1 MYIYNVQNL
10 RNNDFINTQVN
21 KMQLTLTISDDLKN
35 DYLEAGKELIFFKEE
50 IKKAKELASKYLN
63 VSNASLNKDT
73 DFELKRLKDREDCLY
88 SQISEQLMRDVV
100 VAMTKDESIDPYALV
115 NKPFVPCDPVEVK
128 AVPKKERAKK
138 VKVEAKPATESTP
151 LEEQVISELPPYLQ
165 PIYKNEATKLQYECI
180 TVLDG
185 GTKDR
190 IASDFYELDTHEF
203 VVSTSDKNDESMAVL
218 RLKDLISF
226 HWDNAP
232 TEQVVDGYI
241 NILKIIFQVS
251 KKLVVQKLASALI
264 RQFML
269 TKAKFCQETNSNLK
283 TAGEAIASFLRAV
296 DEANQRV
303 SIKDNATS
311 DDLLEEL
318 LKKS

>member
-1 MYIYNVQNL
+1 
-10 RNNDFINTQVN
+10 
-21 KMQLTLTISDDLKN
+21 MQLTLTISDDLKN

-115 NKPFVPCDPVEVK
+115 NKPFVSCDPVEAK
-128 AVPKKERAKK
+128 PVPKKEKAKK
-138 VKVEAKPATESTP
+138 VKVEAKPATESNP

-165 PIYKNEATKLQYECI
+165 PIYKKEATKLQYEAI

-185 GTKDR
+185 STKDR
-190 IASDFYELDTHEF
+190 IVLDFYELDTHEF
-203 VVSTSDKNDESMAVL
+203 VVSTLDKKDGIMTVI

-226 HWDNAP
+226 QWDNSP

-241 NILKIIFQVS
+241 NLLKVIFQVS
-251 KKLVVQKLASALI
+251 KKLVVQKLATALI
-264 RQFML
+264 LQFML
-269 TKAKFCQETNSNLK
+269 TKAKFCKETNNNLK

-318 LKKS
+318 LKNVKDTKLPTEAKAS

>member
-1 MYIYNVQNL
+1 
-10 RNNDFINTQVN
+10 
-21 KMQLTLTISDDLKN
+21 MQLTLTISDTLKN
-35 DYLEAGKELIFFKEE
+35 DYLEAGAALVAFNNEVESATK
-50 IKKAKELASKYLN
+50 LASKYLN
-63 VSNASLNKDT
+63 VSSISLNDETKKKKN
-73 DFELKRLKDREDCLY
+73 ELEEREGELY
-88 SQISEQLMRDVV
+88 TQISETLMTSVIEQ
-100 VAMTKDESIDPYALV
+100 MTELK
-115 NKPFVPCDPVEVK
+115 PVEAK
-128 AVPKKERAKK
+128 PVPKKEKAKK
-138 VKVEAKPATESTP
+138 VKIEAEPSKVEAKPATESTP

-185 GTKDR
+185 STKDR
-190 IASDFYELDTHEF
+190 IASNFYELDTHEF

-232 TEQVVDGYI
+232 TEQVVNGYI
-241 NILKIIFQVS
+241 NLLKIIFQVS
-251 KKLVVQKLASALI
+251 KKLVVQKLATALI
-264 RQFML
+264 LQFML
-269 TKAKFCQETNSNLK
+269 TKAKFCEETNNNLK

-318 LKKS
+318 LKNVKDTKLPTEAKAS

>member
-1 MYIYNVQNL
+1 
-10 RNNDFINTQVN
+10 
-21 KMQLTLTISDDLKN
+21 MQLTLTISDDLKN
-35 DYLEAGKELIFFKEE
+35 NYLEAGAALVAFNNEVESATK
-50 IKKAKELASKYLN
+50 LASKYLN
-63 VSNASLNKDT
+63 VSSISLNDETKKKKN
-73 DFELKRLKDREDCLY
+73 ELEEREGDLY
-88 SQISEQLMRDVV
+88 SQISKALMTSAIEQ
-100 VAMTKDESIDPYALV
+100 MTELK
-115 NKPFVPCDPVEVK
+115 PVEAK
-128 AVPKKERAKK
+128 PVPKKEKSKK
-138 VKVEAKPATESTP
+138 VKVEAEPSKVEAETATEVKP
-151 LEEQVISELPPYLQ
+151 LEEQVVSELPPYLQ
-165 PIYKNEATKLQYECI
+165 PIYKKVATKLQYECI

-185 GTKDR
+185 RTKDR
-190 IASDFYELDTHEF
+190 IVSDFYELDTHEF

-232 TEQVVDGYI
+232 TDKVVDGYI
-241 NILKIIFQVS
+241 NLLKVIFQVS

-264 RQFML
+264 GQFMR
-269 TKAKFCQETNSNLK
+269 TKDKFCQETNSNLK

-318 LKKS
+318 LKNVKDTKLPTEVKAS

>member
-1 MYIYNVQNL
+1 
-10 RNNDFINTQVN
+10 
-21 KMQLTLTISDDLKN
+21 MQLTLTISDDLKN
-35 DYLEAGKELIFFKEE
+35 DYLEAGAALVAFNNEVESATK
-50 IKKAKELASKYLN
+50 LASKYLN
-63 VSNASLNKDT
+63 VSSISLNDETKKKKN
-73 DFELKRLKDREDCLY
+73 ELEERECELY
-88 SQISEQLMRDVV
+88 TQISETLMTSVIEQMT
-100 VAMTKDESIDPYALV
+100 VAE
-115 NKPFVPCDPVEVK
+115 PVEAK
-128 AVPKKERAKK
+128 PVPKKEKAKK
-138 VKVEAKPATESTP
+138 VKVEAKPATEVKP
-151 LEEQVISELPPYLQ
+151 LEEQVVSELPPYLQ
-165 PIYKNEATKLQYECI
+165 PIYKKVATKLQYECI

-185 GTKDR
+185 STKDR

-232 TEQVVDGYI
+232 TEQVVNGYI
-241 NILKIIFQVS
+241 NLLKVIFQVS
-251 KKLVVQKLASALI
+251 KKLVVQKLATALI
-264 RQFML
+264 LQFML
-269 TKAKFCQETNSNLK
+269 TKAKFCEETNNNLK

-318 LKKS
+318 LKNVKDTKLPTEAKAS

>member
-1 MYIYNVQNL
+1 
-10 RNNDFINTQVN
+10 
-21 KMQLTLTISDDLKN
+21 MQLTLTISDDLKN

-128 AVPKKERAKK
+128 AVPKKEKAKK

-185 GTKDR
+185 RTKDR
-190 IASDFYELDTHEF
+190 IVSNFYELDTHEF
-203 VVSTSDKNDESMAVL
+203 VVANSDKNDESMAVL

-241 NILKIIFQVS
+241 NLLKVIFQVS
-251 KKLVVQKLASALI
+251 EKLVVQKLATALI

-269 TKAKFCQETNSNLK
+269 TKAKFCKETNNNLK

-318 LKKS
+318 LKNVKDTKLPTEAKAS

>member
-1 MYIYNVQNL
+1 
-10 RNNDFINTQVN
+10 
-21 KMQLTLTISDDLKN
+21 MQLTLTISDDLKN
-35 DYLEAGKELIFFKEE
+35 DYLEAGAALVAFNNEVESATK
-50 IKKAKELASKYLN
+50 LASKYLN
-63 VSNASLNKDT
+63 VSSISLNDETKKKKN
-73 DFELKRLKDREDCLY
+73 ELEERECELY
-88 SQISEQLMRDVV
+88 TQISETLMTSVIEQ
-100 VAMTKDESIDPYALV
+100 MTELK
-115 NKPFVPCDPVEVK
+115 PVEVK
-128 AVPKKERAKK
+128 AVPKKEKAKK
-138 VKVEAKPATESTP
+138 VKVEAEPSKVEAKPATESNP

-165 PIYKNEATKLQYECI
+165 PIYKKVATKLQYECI

-185 GTKDR
+185 STKDR
-190 IASDFYELDTHEF
+190 IVSDFYELDTHEF

-232 TEQVVDGYI
+232 TEQVVNGYI
-241 NILKIIFQVS
+241 NLLKIIFQVS
-251 KKLVVQKLASALI
+251 KKLVVQKLATALI

-269 TKAKFCQETNSNLK
+269 TKAKFCKETNNNLK

-303 SIKDNATS
+303 SIQDNATS

-318 LKKS
+318 LKNVKDTKLPTEAKAS

>member
-1 MYIYNVQNL
+1 
-10 RNNDFINTQVN
+10 
-21 KMQLTLTISDDLKN
+21 MQLTLTISDDLKN
-35 DYLEAGKELIFFKEE
+35 DYLEAGAALVAFNTEVESATK
-50 IKKAKELASKYLN
+50 LASKYLN
-63 VSNASLNKDT
+63 VSSISLNNETKKKKN
-73 DFELKRLKDREDCLY
+73 ELEEREGDLY
-88 SQISEQLMRDVV
+88 SQISKALMTSAIEQMT
-100 VAMTKDESIDPYALV
+100 VAE
-115 NKPFVPCDPVEVK
+115 PVEAK
-128 AVPKKERAKK
+128 PVPKKEKAKK
-138 VKVEAKPATESTP
+138 VKVEAKPATESNP
-151 LEEQVISELPPYLQ
+151 LEEQVVSELPPYLQ
-165 PIYKNEATKLQYECI
+165 PIYKKEATKLQYECI

-185 GTKDR
+185 STKDR

-203 VVSTSDKNDESMAVL
+203 VVSISDKNDESMAVI

-241 NILKIIFQVS
+241 NLLKVIFQVS
-251 KKLVVQKLASALI
+251 KKLVVQKLATALI
-264 RQFML
+264 LQFML
-269 TKAKFCQETNSNLK
+269 TKAKFCEETNNNLK

-318 LKKS
+318 LKNVKDTKLPTEAKAS

>member
-1 MYIYNVQNL
+1 
-10 RNNDFINTQVN
+10 
-21 KMQLTLTISDDLKN
+21 
-35 DYLEAGKELIFFKEE
+35 
-50 IKKAKELASKYLN
+50 
-63 VSNASLNKDT
+63 
-73 DFELKRLKDREDCLY
+73 
-88 SQISEQLMRDVV
+88 MRDVV

-128 AVPKKERAKK
+128 AVPKKEKAKMVK
-138 VKVEAKPATESTP
+138 VEAEPSKVEAKPATESNP

-165 PIYKNEATKLQYECI
+165 PIYKKVATKLQYECI

-185 GTKDR
+185 STKDR
-190 IASDFYELDTHEF
+190 IVSNFYELDTHEF
-203 VVSTSDKNDESMAVL
+203 VVANSDKNDESMAVL

-232 TEQVVDGYI
+232 TEKVVDGYI

-264 RQFML
+264 GQFMR

-303 SIKDNATS
+303 SIIDNATS

-318 LKKS
+318 LKNVKDTKLPTEAKAS

>member
-1 MYIYNVQNL
+1 
-10 RNNDFINTQVN
+10 
-21 KMQLTLTISDDLKN
+21 MQLTLTISDDLKN
-35 DYLEAGKELIFFKEE
+35 DYLEAGAALVAFNNEVESATK
-50 IKKAKELASKYLN
+50 LASKYLN
-63 VSNASLNKDT
+63 VSSISLNDETKKKKN
-73 DFELKRLKDREDCLY
+73 ELEEREGDLY
-88 SQISEQLMRDVV
+88 SQISKALMTSAIEQMT
-100 VAMTKDESIDPYALV
+100 VAE
-115 NKPFVPCDPVEVK
+115 PVEAK
-128 AVPKKERAKK
+128 PVPKKEKAKK
-138 VKVEAKPATESTP
+138 VKVESEPVKVEAETATEVKP
-151 LEEQVISELPPYLQ
+151 LEEQVVSELPPYLQ
-165 PIYKNEATKLQYECI
+165 PIYKNEATKLLYECI

-185 GTKDR
+185 RTKDR

-203 VVSTSDKNDESMAVL
+203 VVSISDKNDESMAVL

-241 NILKIIFQVS
+241 NLLKVIFQAS

-264 RQFML
+264 GQFMR
-269 TKAKFCQETNSNLK
+269 TKAKFCQETNNNLK

-318 LKKS
+318 LKNVKDTKLPTEAKAS

>member
-1 MYIYNVQNL
+1 
-10 RNNDFINTQVN
+10 
-21 KMQLTLTISDDLKN
+21 MQLTLTISDDLKN
-35 DYLEAGKELIFFKEE
+35 DYLEAGAALVAFNNEVESATK
-50 IKKAKELASKYLN
+50 LASKYLN
-63 VSNASLNKDT
+63 VSSISLNDETKKKKN
-73 DFELKRLKDREDCLY
+73 ELEEREGDLY
-88 SQISEQLMRDVV
+88 SQISKALMTSAIEQMT
-100 VAMTKDESIDPYALV
+100 VAE
-115 NKPFVPCDPVEVK
+115 PVEAK
-128 AVPKKERAKK
+128 PVPKKEKAKK

-165 PIYKNEATKLQYECI
+165 PIYKKVATKLQYECI

-185 GTKDR
+185 STKDR
-190 IASDFYELDTHEF
+190 IVSNFYELDTHEF

-241 NILKIIFQVS
+241 NLLKVIFQVS
-251 KKLVVQKLASALI
+251 KKLVVQKLATALI
-264 RQFML
+264 LQFML
-269 TKAKFCQETNSNLK
+269 TKAKFCKETNNNLK

-318 LKKS
+318 LKNVKDTKLPTEAKAS

>member
-1 MYIYNVQNL
+1 
-10 RNNDFINTQVN
+10 
-21 KMQLTLTISDDLKN
+21 MQLTLTISDDLKN

-115 NKPFVPCDPVEVK
+115 NKPFVPCDPVEAK
-128 AVPKKERAKK
+128 PVPKKEKAKK
-138 VKVEAKPATESTP
+138 VKVEAKPATESNP
-151 LEEQVISELPPYLQ
+151 LEEQVISDLPPYLQ
-165 PIYKNEATKLQYECI
+165 PIYKKVATKLQYECI

-185 GTKDR
+185 RTKDR
-190 IASDFYELDTHEF
+190 IVSDFYELDTHEF

-232 TEQVVDGYI
+232 TEQVVNGYI

-251 KKLVVQKLASALI
+251 KKLVVQKLATALI
-264 RQFML
+264 LQFML
-269 TKAKFCQETNSNLK
+269 TKAKFCKETNNNLK

-318 LKKS
+318 LKNVKDTKLPTEAKAS

>member
-1 MYIYNVQNL
+1 
-10 RNNDFINTQVN
+10 
-21 KMQLTLTISDDLKN
+21 MQLTLTISDDLKN
-35 DYLEAGKELIFFKEE
+35 DYLEAGAALVAFNNEVESATK
-50 IKKAKELASKYLN
+50 LASKYLN
-63 VSNASLNKDT
+63 VSSISLNDETKKKKN
-73 DFELKRLKDREDCLY
+73 ELEEREGDLY
-88 SQISEQLMRDVV
+88 SQISKALMTSAIEQ
-100 VAMTKDESIDPYALV
+100 MTELK
-115 NKPFVPCDPVEVK
+115 PVEAK
-128 AVPKKERAKK
+128 PVPKKEKAKK
-138 VKVEAKPATESTP
+138 VKVEAETATEVNP
-151 LEEQVISELPPYLQ
+151 LEEQVVSELPPYLQ
-165 PIYKNEATKLQYECI
+165 PIYKKVATKLQYECI

-185 GTKDR
+185 STKDR

-232 TEQVVDGYI
+232 TEQVVNGYI
-241 NILKIIFQVS
+241 NLLKIIFQVS
-251 KKLVVQKLASALI
+251 KKLVVQKLATALI

-269 TKAKFCQETNSNLK
+269 TKAKFCKETNNNLK

-318 LKKS
+318 LKNVKDTKLPTEAKAS

>member
-1 MYIYNVQNL
+1 
-10 RNNDFINTQVN
+10 
-21 KMQLTLTISDDLKN
+21 MQLTLTISDDLKN
-35 DYLEAGKELIFFKEE
+35 DYLEAGAALVAFNNEVESATK
-50 IKKAKELASKYLN
+50 LASKYLN
-63 VSNASLNKDT
+63 VSSISLNNETKKKKN
-73 DFELKRLKDREDCLY
+73 ELEERECELY
-88 SQISEQLMRDVV
+88 TQISETLMTSVIEQMT
-100 VAMTKDESIDPYALV
+100 VAE
-115 NKPFVPCDPVEVK
+115 PVEAK
-128 AVPKKERAKK
+128 PVPKKEKAKK
-138 VKVEAKPATESTP
+138 VKVEAKPATEVKP
-151 LEEQVISELPPYLQ
+151 LEEQVVSELPPYLQ
-165 PIYKNEATKLQYECI
+165 PIYKKVATKLQYECI

-185 GTKDR
+185 STKDR

-232 TEQVVDGYI
+232 IEQVVNGYI
-241 NILKIIFQVS
+241 NLLKVIFQVS
-251 KKLVVQKLASALI
+251 KKLVVQKLATALI
-264 RQFML
+264 LQFML
-269 TKAKFCQETNSNLK
+269 TKAKFCEETNNNLK

-318 LKKS
+318 LKNVKDTKLPTEAKAS

>member
-1 MYIYNVQNL
+1 
-10 RNNDFINTQVN
+10 
-21 KMQLTLTISDDLKN
+21 MQLTLTISDDLKN

-128 AVPKKERAKK
+128 AVPKKEKAKK

-165 PIYKNEATKLQYECI
+165 PIYKNEAIKLQYECI

-185 GTKDR
+185 RTKDR

-203 VVSTSDKNDESMAVL
+203 DVSTSDINDENMAVI

-241 NILKIIFQVS
+241 NLLKLIFQVS
-251 KKLVVQKLASALI
+251 EKLVVQKLATALI
-264 RQFML
+264 LQFML
-269 TKAKFCQETNSNLK
+269 TKAKFCKETNNNLK

-318 LKKS
+318 LKNVKDTKLPTEAKAS

>member
-1 MYIYNVQNL
+1 
-10 RNNDFINTQVN
+10 
-21 KMQLTLTISDDLKN
+21 MQLTLTISDDLKN

-100 VAMTKDESIDPYALV
+100 VAMTKDESIDPYSLV
-115 NKPFVPCDPVEVK
+115 NKPFVPCDPVEAK
-128 AVPKKERAKK
+128 PVPKKEKAKK
-138 VKVEAKPATESTP
+138 VKVEAKPATESNP
-151 LEEQVISELPPYLQ
+151 LEEQVISDLPPYLQ
-165 PIYKNEATKLQYECI
+165 PIYKKVATKLQYECI

-185 GTKDR
+185 RTKDR
-190 IASDFYELDTHEF
+190 IVSDFYELDTHEF

-232 TEQVVDGYI
+232 TEQVVNGYI
-241 NILKIIFQVS
+241 NLLKIIFQVS
-251 KKLVVQKLASALI
+251 KKLVVQKLATALI

-269 TKAKFCQETNSNLK
+269 TKAKFCKETNNNLK

-318 LKKS
+318 LKNVKDTKLPTEAKAS

>member
-1 MYIYNVQNL
+1 
-10 RNNDFINTQVN
+10 
-21 KMQLTLTISDDLKN
+21 MQLTLTISDDLKN
-35 DYLEAGKELIFFKEE
+35 DYLEAGAALVAFNNEVESATK
-50 IKKAKELASKYLN
+50 LASKYLN
-63 VSNASLNKDT
+63 VSSISLNDETKKKKN
-73 DFELKRLKDREDCLY
+73 ELEERECELY
-88 SQISEQLMRDVV
+88 TQISETLMTSVIEQ
-100 VAMTKDESIDPYALV
+100 MTELK
-115 NKPFVPCDPVEVK
+115 PVEAK
-128 AVPKKERAKK
+128 PVPKKEKAKK
-138 VKVEAKPATESTP
+138 VKIEAEPSKVEAETATEVKP
-151 LEEQVISELPPYLQ
+151 LEEQAISELPPYLQ
-165 PIYKNEATKLQYECI
+165 PIYEKVATKLQYECI

-185 GTKDR
+185 STKDR

-203 VVSTSDKNDESMAVL
+203 VVSTLDKNDESMAVL

-232 TEQVVDGYI
+232 TDKVVDGYI
-241 NILKIIFQVS
+241 NLLKVIFQVS

-264 RQFML
+264 GQFMR

-303 SIKDNATS
+303 SIIDNATS

-318 LKKS
+318 LKNVKDTKLPTEVKAS

>member
-1 MYIYNVQNL
+1 
-10 RNNDFINTQVN
+10 
-21 KMQLTLTISDDLKN
+21 MQLTLTISDDLKN
-35 DYLEAGKELIFFKEE
+35 DYLEAGAALVAFNNEVESATK
-50 IKKAKELASKYLN
+50 LASKYLN
-63 VSNASLNKDT
+63 VSSISLNDETKKKKN
-73 DFELKRLKDREDCLY
+73 ELEEREGDLY
-88 SQISEQLMRDVV
+88 SQISKALMTSAIEQMT
-100 VAMTKDESIDPYALV
+100 VAE
-115 NKPFVPCDPVEVK
+115 PVEAK
-128 AVPKKERAKK
+128 PVPKKEKAKK
-138 VKVEAKPATESTP
+138 VKVESEPVKVEAETATEVKP
-151 LEEQVISELPPYLQ
+151 LEEQVVSELPPYLQ
-165 PIYKNEATKLQYECI
+165 PIYKNEATKLLYECI

-185 GTKDR
+185 RTKDR

-203 VVSTSDKNDESMAVL
+203 VVSISDKNDESMAVL

-241 NILKIIFQVS
+241 NLLKVIFQVS
-251 KKLVVQKLASALI
+251 KKLVVQKLATALI

-269 TKAKFCQETNSNLK
+269 TKAKFCKETNNNLK

-318 LKKS
+318 LKNVKDTKLPTEAKAS

>member
-1 MYIYNVQNL
+1 
-10 RNNDFINTQVN
+10 
-21 KMQLTLTISDDLKN
+21 MQLTLTISDDLKN
-35 DYLEAGKELIFFKEE
+35 DYLEAGAALVAFNNEVESATK
-50 IKKAKELASKYLN
+50 LASKYLN
-63 VSNASLNKDT
+63 VSSISLNDETKKKKN
-73 DFELKRLKDREDCLY
+73 ELEEREGDLY
-88 SQISEQLMRDVV
+88 SQISKALMTSAIEQMT
-100 VAMTKDESIDPYALV
+100 VAE
-115 NKPFVPCDPVEVK
+115 PVEVK
-128 AVPKKERAKK
+128 PVPKKEKAKK
-138 VKVEAKPATESTP
+138 VKIEAEPAKVEAETATEVKP
-151 LEEQVISELPPYLQ
+151 LEEQAISELPPYLQ
-165 PIYKNEATKLQYECI
+165 PIYEKVATKLQYECI

-185 GTKDR
+185 RTKDR

-203 VVSTSDKNDESMAVL
+203 VVSISDKNDESMAVL

-241 NILKIIFQVS
+241 NLLKIIFQVS

-303 SIKDNATS
+303 SIIDNATS

-318 LKKS
+318 LKNVKDTKLPTEAKAS

>member
-1 MYIYNVQNL
+1 
-10 RNNDFINTQVN
+10 
-21 KMQLTLTISDDLKN
+21 MQLTLTISDDLKN
-35 DYLEAGKELIFFKEE
+35 DYLEAGAALVAFNNEVESATK
-50 IKKAKELASKYLN
+50 LASKYLN
-63 VSNASLNKDT
+63 VSSISLNDETKKKKN
-73 DFELKRLKDREDCLY
+73 ELEEREGDLY
-88 SQISEQLMRDVV
+88 SQISKALMTSAIEQMT
-100 VAMTKDESIDPYALV
+100 VAE
-115 NKPFVPCDPVEVK
+115 PVEAK
-128 AVPKKERAKK
+128 PVPKKEKAKK
-138 VKVEAKPATESTP
+138 VKVESEPVKVEAETATEVKP
-151 LEEQVISELPPYLQ
+151 LEEQVVSELPPYLQ
-165 PIYKNEATKLQYECI
+165 PIYKNEATKLLYECI

-185 GTKDR
+185 RTKDR

-203 VVSTSDKNDESMAVL
+203 VVSTSDINDESMAVI

-241 NILKIIFQVS
+241 NLLKVIFQVS
-251 KKLVVQKLASALI
+251 KKLVVQKLATALI

-269 TKAKFCQETNSNLK
+269 TKAKFCKETNNNLK

-318 LKKS
+318 LKNVKDTKLPTEAKAS

>member
-1 MYIYNVQNL
+1 
-10 RNNDFINTQVN
+10 
-21 KMQLTLTISDDLKN
+21 MQLTLTISDDLKN
-35 DYLEAGKELIFFKEE
+35 NYLEAGKELIFFKEE

-115 NKPFVPCDPVEVK
+115 NKPFVPCDPVEAK
-128 AVPKKERAKK
+128 PVPKKEKAKK
-138 VKVEAKPATESTP
+138 VKVEAETATEVKP
-151 LEEQVISELPPYLQ
+151 LEEQVVSELPPYLQ
-165 PIYKNEATKLQYECI
+165 PIYKKVATKLQYECI

-185 GTKDR
+185 RTKDR
-190 IASDFYELDTHEF
+190 IVSNFYELDTHEF
-203 VVSTSDKNDESMAVL
+203 VVSTSDKNDESMAVI

-232 TEQVVDGYI
+232 TEQVVNGYI
-241 NILKIIFQVS
+241 NLLKIIFQVS
-251 KKLVVQKLASALI
+251 KKLVVQKLATALI

-269 TKAKFCQETNSNLK
+269 TKAKFCQETNNNLK

-318 LKKS
+318 LKNVKDTKLPTEAKAS

>member
-1 MYIYNVQNL
+1 
-10 RNNDFINTQVN
+10 
-21 KMQLTLTISDDLKN
+21 MQLTLTISDDLKN
-35 DYLEAGKELIFFKEE
+35 DYLEAGAALVAFNKEVET
-50 IKKAKELASKYLN
+50 AAHLAAKYLD
-63 VSNASLNKDT
+63 VSPILLNDETKKKKN
-73 DFELKRLKDREDCLY
+73 ELEEREGDLY
-88 SQISEQLMRDVV
+88 SQISKALMTSAIEQMT
-100 VAMTKDESIDPYALV
+100 VAE
-115 NKPFVPCDPVEVK
+115 PVEAK
-128 AVPKKERAKK
+128 PVPKKEKAKK
-138 VKVEAKPATESTP
+138 VKIEAETATEVKP
-151 LEEQVISELPPYLQ
+151 LEEQAISELPPYLQ
-165 PIYKNEATKLQYECI
+165 PIYEKVATKLQYECI

-185 GTKDR
+185 RTKDR

-203 VVSTSDKNDESMAVL
+203 VVSTSDKNDESMAVI

-232 TEQVVDGYI
+232 TDKVVDGYI
-241 NILKIIFQVS
+241 NLLKIIFQVS

-303 SIKDNATS
+303 SIIDNATS

-318 LKKS
+318 LKNVKDTKLPTEAKAS

>member
-1 MYIYNVQNL
+1 
-10 RNNDFINTQVN
+10 
-21 KMQLTLTISDDLKN
+21 MQLTLTISDDLKN
-35 DYLEAGKELIFFKEE
+35 DYLEAGAALVAFNNEVESATK
-50 IKKAKELASKYLN
+50 LASKYLN
-63 VSNASLNKDT
+63 VSSISLNDETKKKKN
-73 DFELKRLKDREDCLY
+73 ELEEREGDLY
-88 SQISEQLMRDVV
+88 SQISKALMTSAIEQMT
-100 VAMTKDESIDPYALV
+100 VAE
-115 NKPFVPCDPVEVK
+115 PVEAK
-128 AVPKKERAKK
+128 PVPKKEKAKK
-138 VKVEAKPATESTP
+138 VKIEAEPSKVEAETATEVKP

-185 GTKDR
+185 RTKDR
-190 IASDFYELDTHEF
+190 IVSNFYELDTHEF
-203 VVSTSDKNDESMAVL
+203 VVANSDKNDESMAVL

-232 TEQVVDGYI
+232 TEKVVDGYI

-264 RQFML
+264 GQFMR

-303 SIKDNATS
+303 SIKNNATS

-318 LKKS
+318 LKNVKDTKLPTEVKAS

>member
-1 MYIYNVQNL
+1 
-10 RNNDFINTQVN
+10 
-21 KMQLTLTISDDLKN
+21 MQLTLTISDDLKN
-35 DYLEAGKELIFFKEE
+35 DYLEAGAALVAFNNEVESATK
-50 IKKAKELASKYLN
+50 LASKYLN
-63 VSNASLNKDT
+63 VSSISLNDETKKKKN
-73 DFELKRLKDREDCLY
+73 ELEERECELY
-88 SQISEQLMRDVV
+88 TQISETLMTSVIEQ
-100 VAMTKDESIDPYALV
+100 MTELK
-115 NKPFVPCDPVEVK
+115 PVEAK
-128 AVPKKERAKK
+128 PVPKKEKAKK
-138 VKVEAKPATESTP
+138 VKVEAEPSKVEAKPATESNP

-165 PIYKNEATKLQYECI
+165 PIYKKVATKLQYECI

-185 GTKDR
+185 STKDR

-232 TEQVVDGYI
+232 TEQVVNGYI
-241 NILKIIFQVS
+241 NLLKIIFQVS
-251 KKLVVQKLASALI
+251 KKLVVQKLATALI

-269 TKAKFCQETNSNLK
+269 TKAKFCKETNNNLK

-318 LKKS
+318 LKNVKDTKLPTEAKAS

>member
-1 MYIYNVQNL
+1 
-10 RNNDFINTQVN
+10 
-21 KMQLTLTISDDLKN
+21 MQLTLTISDTLKN
-35 DYLEAGKELIFFKEE
+35 DYLEAGAALVAFNNEVESATK
-50 IKKAKELASKYLN
+50 LASKYLN
-63 VSNASLNKDT
+63 VSSISLNDETKKKKN
-73 DFELKRLKDREDCLY
+73 ELEERECKLY
-88 SQISEQLMRDVV
+88 TQISETLMTSVIEQ
-100 VAMTKDESIDPYALV
+100 MTELK
-115 NKPFVPCDPVEVK
+115 PVEAK
-128 AVPKKERAKK
+128 PVPKKEKAKK

-151 LEEQVISELPPYLQ
+151 LEEQVVSELPPYLQ
-165 PIYKNEATKLQYECI
+165 PIYKKVATKLQYECI

-185 GTKDR
+185 RTKDR
-190 IASDFYELDTHEF
+190 IVSNFYELDTHEF

-232 TEQVVDGYI
+232 TERVVDGYI
-241 NILKIIFQVS
+241 NLLKIIFQVS
-251 KKLVVQKLASALI
+251 KKLVVQKLATALI
-264 RQFML
+264 LQFML
-269 TKAKFCQETNSNLK
+269 TKAKFCEETNNNLK

-318 LKKS
+318 LKNVKDTKLPTEVKAS

>member
-1 MYIYNVQNL
+1 
-10 RNNDFINTQVN
+10 
-21 KMQLTLTISDDLKN
+21 MQLTLTISDDLKN

-115 NKPFVPCDPVEVK
+115 NKPFVPCDPVEAK
-128 AVPKKERAKK
+128 PVPKKEKAKK
-138 VKVEAKPATESTP
+138 VKVEAKPATESNP
-151 LEEQVISELPPYLQ
+151 LEEQVISDLPPYLQ
-165 PIYKNEATKLQYECI
+165 PIYKKVATKLQYECI

-185 GTKDR
+185 RTKDR
-190 IASDFYELDTHEF
+190 IVSDFYELDTHEF

-232 TEQVVDGYI
+232 TEQVVNGYL
-241 NILKIIFQVS
+241 NLLKIIFQVS
-251 KKLVVQKLASALI
+251 KKLVVQKLATALI
-264 RQFML
+264 LQFML
-269 TKAKFCQETNSNLK
+269 TKAKFCKETNNNLK

-318 LKKS
+318 LKNVKDTKLPTEAKAS

>member
-1 MYIYNVQNL
+1 
-10 RNNDFINTQVN
+10 
-21 KMQLTLTISDDLKN
+21 MQLTLTISDDLKN

-115 NKPFVPCDPVEVK
+115 NKPFVPCDPVEAKPVS
-128 AVPKKERAKK
+128 KKEKAKK
-138 VKVEAKPATESTP
+138 VKVEAEPSTEINP
-151 LEEQVISELPPYLQ
+151 LEEQVVSELPPYLQ
-165 PIYKNEATKLQYECI
+165 PIYEKVATKLQYECI

-185 GTKDR
+185 RTKDR
-190 IASDFYELDTHEF
+190 IASNFYELDTHEF
-203 VVSTSDKNDESMAVL
+203 VVSTSDKNDESMAVI

-232 TEQVVDGYI
+232 TDKVVDGYI
-241 NILKIIFQVS
+241 NLLKVIFQVS

-283 TAGEAIASFLRAV
+283 TAGEAIANFLRAV

-303 SIKDNATS
+303 SIIDNATS

-318 LKKS
+318 LKNVKDTKLPTEAKAS

>member
-1 MYIYNVQNL
+1 
-10 RNNDFINTQVN
+10 
-21 KMQLTLTISDDLKN
+21 MQLTLTISDTLKN
-35 DYLEAGKELIFFKEE
+35 DYLEAGAALVAFNNEVESATK
-50 IKKAKELASKYLN
+50 LASKYLN
-63 VSNASLNKDT
+63 VSSISLNDETKKKKN
-73 DFELKRLKDREDCLY
+73 ELEERECELY
-88 SQISEQLMRDVV
+88 TQISETLMTSVIEQ
-100 VAMTKDESIDPYALV
+100 MTELK
-115 NKPFVPCDPVEVK
+115 PVEAK
-128 AVPKKERAKK
+128 AVPKKEKAKK
-138 VKVEAKPATESTP
+138 VKVEAKPATESNP
-151 LEEQVISELPPYLQ
+151 LEEQVVSELPPYLQ
-165 PIYKNEATKLQYECI
+165 PIYKKVATKLQYECI

-185 GTKDR
+185 RTKDR
-190 IASDFYELDTHEF
+190 IVSNFYELDTHEF

-232 TEQVVDGYI
+232 TEQVVNGYI
-241 NILKIIFQVS
+241 NLLKIIFQVS
-251 KKLVVQKLASALI
+251 KKLVVQKLATALI

-269 TKAKFCQETNSNLK
+269 TKAKFCKETNNNLK

-318 LKKS
+318 LKNVKDTKLPTEAKAS

>member
-1 MYIYNVQNL
+1 
-10 RNNDFINTQVN
+10 
-21 KMQLTLTISDDLKN
+21 MQLTLTISDDLKN

-115 NKPFVPCDPVEVK
+115 NKPFVPCDPVEAK
-128 AVPKKERAKK
+128 PVPKKEKAKK
-138 VKVEAKPATESTP
+138 VKVEAETATEVKP
-151 LEEQVISELPPYLQ
+151 LEEQVVSELPPYLQ
-165 PIYKNEATKLQYECI
+165 PIYKKEATKLQYECI

-185 GTKDR
+185 STKDR
-190 IASDFYELDTHEF
+190 IVSNFYELDTHEF
-203 VVSTSDKNDESMAVL
+203 VVSTSDINDESMAVL

-241 NILKIIFQVS
+241 NLLKVIFQVS
-251 KKLVVQKLASALI
+251 KKLVVQKLATALI
-264 RQFML
+264 LQFML
-269 TKAKFCQETNSNLK
+269 TKAKFCKETNNNLK

-318 LKKS
+318 LKNVKDTKLPTEAKAS

>member
-1 MYIYNVQNL
+1 
-10 RNNDFINTQVN
+10 
-21 KMQLTLTISDDLKN
+21 MQLTLTISDDLKN
-35 DYLEAGKELIFFKEE
+35 DYLEAGAALVAFNNEVESATK
-50 IKKAKELASKYLN
+50 LASKYLN
-63 VSNASLNKDT
+63 VSSISLNDETKKKKN
-73 DFELKRLKDREDCLY
+73 ELEEREGDLY
-88 SQISEQLMRDVV
+88 SQISKALMTSAIEQMT
-100 VAMTKDESIDPYALV
+100 VAE
-115 NKPFVPCDPVEVK
+115 PVEVK
-128 AVPKKERAKK
+128 PVPKKEKAKK
-138 VKVEAKPATESTP
+138 VKVEAETATEVKP

-165 PIYKNEATKLQYECI
+165 PIYKKEATKLQYECI

-185 GTKDR
+185 STKDR
-190 IASDFYELDTHEF
+190 IVSNFYELDTHEF
-203 VVSTSDKNDESMAVL
+203 VVSTSDINDESMAVI

-241 NILKIIFQVS
+241 NLLKVIFQVS
-251 KKLVVQKLASALI
+251 KKLVVQKLATALI

-269 TKAKFCQETNSNLK
+269 TKAKFCKETNNNLK

-318 LKKS
+318 LKNVKDTKLPTEAKAT

>member
-1 MYIYNVQNL
+1 
-10 RNNDFINTQVN
+10 
-21 KMQLTLTISDDLKN
+21 MQLTLTISDDLKN

-63 VSNASLNKDT
+63 VLNASLNKDT

-115 NKPFVPCDPVEVK
+115 NKPFVPCDPVEAK
-128 AVPKKERAKK
+128 PVPKKEKAKK
-138 VKVEAKPATESTP
+138 VKVEAETATEVKP
-151 LEEQVISELPPYLQ
+151 LEEQVVSELPPYLQ
-165 PIYKNEATKLQYECI
+165 PIYKKVATKLQYECI

-185 GTKDR
+185 RTKDR
-190 IASDFYELDTHEF
+190 IASNFYELDTHEF
-203 VVSTSDKNDESMAVL
+203 VVSTSDKNDESMAVI

-232 TEQVVDGYI
+232 TDKVVDGYI
-241 NILKIIFQVS
+241 NLLKVIFQVS
-251 KKLVVQKLASALI
+251 KKPVVQKLATALI

-269 TKAKFCQETNSNLK
+269 TKAKFCEETNNNLK

-318 LKKS
+318 LKNVKDTKLPTEAKAS

>member
-1 MYIYNVQNL
+1 
-10 RNNDFINTQVN
+10 
-21 KMQLTLTISDDLKN
+21 MQLTLTISDDLKN

-115 NKPFVPCDPVEVK
+115 NKPFVPCDPVEAK
-128 AVPKKERAKK
+128 PVPKKEKAKK
-138 VKVEAKPATESTP
+138 VKVEAKPATESNP

-165 PIYKNEATKLQYECI
+165 PIYKKVATKLQYECI

-185 GTKDR
+185 STKDR

-226 HWDNAP
+226 HWGNAP
-232 TEQVVDGYI
+232 TEQVVNGYI

-251 KKLVVQKLASALI
+251 KKLVVQKLATALI

-269 TKAKFCQETNSNLK
+269 TKAKFCEETNNNLK

-318 LKKS
+318 LKNVKDTKLPTEAKAS

>member
-1 MYIYNVQNL
+1 
-10 RNNDFINTQVN
+10 
-21 KMQLTLTISDDLKN
+21 MQLTLTISDDLKN
-35 DYLEAGKELIFFKEE
+35 DYLEAGAALVAFNNEVESATK
-50 IKKAKELASKYLN
+50 LASKYLN
-63 VSNASLNKDT
+63 VSSISLNDETKKKKN
-73 DFELKRLKDREDCLY
+73 ELEERECELY
-88 SQISEQLMRDVV
+88 TQISEILMTSVIEQ
-100 VAMTKDESIDPYALV
+100 MTELK
-115 NKPFVPCDPVEVK
+115 PVEAK
-128 AVPKKERAKK
+128 PVPKKEKAKK
-138 VKVEAKPATESTP
+138 VKVEAEPFKVEAKPATESNP

-165 PIYKNEATKLQYECI
+165 PIYKKVATKLQYECI

-185 GTKDR
+185 STKDR
-190 IASDFYELDTHEF
+190 IVSDFYELDTHEF

-232 TEQVVDGYI
+232 TEQVVNGYI

-251 KKLVVQKLASALI
+251 KKLVVQKLATALI

-269 TKAKFCQETNSNLK
+269 TKAKFCKETNNNLK

-318 LKKS
+318 LKNVKDTKLPTEAKAS

>member
-1 MYIYNVQNL
+1 
-10 RNNDFINTQVN
+10 
-21 KMQLTLTISDDLKN
+21 MQLTLTISDDLKN
-35 DYLEAGKELIFFKEE
+35 DYLEAGAALVAFNNEVESATK
-50 IKKAKELASKYLN
+50 LASKYLN
-63 VSNASLNKDT
+63 VSSISLNNETKKKKN
-73 DFELKRLKDREDCLY
+73 ELEERECELY
-88 SQISEQLMRDVV
+88 TQISETLMTSVIEQ
-100 VAMTKDESIDPYALV
+100 MTELK
-115 NKPFVPCDPVEVK
+115 PVEAK
-128 AVPKKERAKK
+128 PVPKKEKAKK
-138 VKVEAKPATESTP
+138 VKVEAEPSKVEAETATEVNP
-151 LEEQVISELPPYLQ
+151 LEEQVVSELPPYLQ
-165 PIYKNEATKLQYECI
+165 PIYKKVATKLQYECI

-185 GTKDR
+185 STKDR
-190 IASDFYELDTHEF
+190 IVSNFYELDTHEF

-232 TEQVVDGYI
+232 TEQVVNGYI
-241 NILKIIFQVS
+241 NLLKIIFQVS
-251 KKLVVQKLASALI
+251 KKLVVQKLATALI

-269 TKAKFCQETNSNLK
+269 TKAKFCEETNNNLK

-318 LKKS
+318 LKNVKDTKLPTEAKAS

>member
-1 MYIYNVQNL
+1 
-10 RNNDFINTQVN
+10 
-21 KMQLTLTISDDLKN
+21 MQLTLTISDDLKN
-35 DYLEAGKELIFFKEE
+35 DYLEAGAALVAFNNEVESATK
-50 IKKAKELASKYLN
+50 LASKYLN
-63 VSNASLNKDT
+63 VSSISLNDETKKKKN
-73 DFELKRLKDREDCLY
+73 ELEERECELY
-88 SQISEQLMRDVV
+88 TQISETLMTSVIEQ
-100 VAMTKDESIDPYALV
+100 MTELK
-115 NKPFVPCDPVEVK
+115 PVEAK
-128 AVPKKERAKK
+128 PVPKKEKAKK
-138 VKVEAKPATESTP
+138 VKVEAEPSKVEAKPATESNP

-165 PIYKNEATKLQYECI
+165 PIYKKVATKLQYECI

-185 GTKDR
+185 STKDR
-190 IASDFYELDTHEF
+190 IVSDFYELDTHEF

-232 TEQVVDGYI
+232 TEQVVNGYI

-251 KKLVVQKLASALI
+251 KKLVVQKLATALI

-269 TKAKFCQETNSNLK
+269 TKAKFCKETNNNLK

-318 LKKS
+318 LKNVKDTKLPTEAKAS

>member
-1 MYIYNVQNL
+1 
-10 RNNDFINTQVN
+10 
-21 KMQLTLTISDDLKN
+21 MQLTLTISDDLKN
-35 DYLEAGKELIFFKEE
+35 DYLEAGAALVAFNNEVESATK
-50 IKKAKELASKYLN
+50 LASKYLN
-63 VSNASLNKDT
+63 VSSISLNDETKKKKN
-73 DFELKRLKDREDCLY
+73 ELEEREGDLY
-88 SQISEQLMRDVV
+88 SQISKALMTSAIEQMT
-100 VAMTKDESIDPYALV
+100 VAE
-115 NKPFVPCDPVEVK
+115 PVEAK
-128 AVPKKERAKK
+128 PVPKKEKAKK

-165 PIYKNEATKLQYECI
+165 PIYKKVATKLQYECI

-185 GTKDR
+185 STKDR

-232 TEQVVDGYI
+232 TDKVVDGYI
-241 NILKIIFQVS
+241 NLLKVIFQVS

-303 SIKDNATS
+303 SIKNNATS

-318 LKKS
+318 LKNVKDTKLPTEVKAS

>member
-1 MYIYNVQNL
+1 
-10 RNNDFINTQVN
+10 
-21 KMQLTLTISDDLKN
+21 MQLTLTISDDLKN
-35 DYLEAGKELIFFKEE
+35 DYLEAGAALVAFNKEVET
-50 IKKAKELASKYLN
+50 AAHLAAKYLD
-63 VSNASLNKDT
+63 VSPILLNDETKKKKN
-73 DFELKRLKDREDCLY
+73 ELEEREGDLY
-88 SQISEQLMRDVV
+88 SQISKALMTSAIEQMT
-100 VAMTKDESIDPYALV
+100 VAE
-115 NKPFVPCDPVEVK
+115 PVEAK
-128 AVPKKERAKK
+128 PVPKKEKAKK
-138 VKVEAKPATESTP
+138 VKVESEPVKVEAETATEVKP
-151 LEEQVISELPPYLQ
+151 LEEQVVSELPPYLQ
-165 PIYKNEATKLQYECI
+165 PIYKNEATKLLYECI

-185 GTKDR
+185 RTKDR

-203 VVSTSDKNDESMAVL
+203 VVSISDKNDESMAVL

-241 NILKIIFQVS
+241 NLLKVIFQAS

-264 RQFML
+264 GQFMR

-318 LKKS
+318 LKNVKDTKLPTEAKAS

>member
-1 MYIYNVQNL
+1 
-10 RNNDFINTQVN
+10 
-21 KMQLTLTISDDLKN
+21 MQLTLTISDDLKN
-35 DYLEAGKELIFFKEE
+35 DYLEAGAALVAFNNEVESATK
-50 IKKAKELASKYLN
+50 LASKYLN
-63 VSNASLNKDT
+63 VSSISLNDETKKKKN
-73 DFELKRLKDREDCLY
+73 ELEERECELY
-88 SQISEQLMRDVV
+88 TQISETLMTSVIEQMT
-100 VAMTKDESIDPYALV
+100 VAEP
-115 NKPFVPCDPVEVK
+115 
-128 AVPKKERAKK
+128 
-138 VKVEAKPATESTP
+138 VEAKPATEVKP

-165 PIYKNEATKLQYECI
+165 PIYKKVATKLQYECI

-185 GTKDR
+185 STKDR
-190 IASDFYELDTHEF
+190 IVSNFYELDTHEF

-232 TEQVVDGYI
+232 TEQVVNGYI
-241 NILKIIFQVS
+241 NLLKIIFQVS
-251 KKLVVQKLASALI
+251 KKLVVQKLATALI

-269 TKAKFCQETNSNLK
+269 TKAKFCEETNNNLK

-318 LKKS
+318 LKNVKDTKLPTEAKAS

>member
-35 DYLEAGKELIFFKEE
+35 DYLEAGAALVAFNNEVESATK
-50 IKKAKELASKYLN
+50 LASKYLN
-63 VSNASLNKDT
+63 VSSISLNDEAKKKKN
-73 DFELKRLKDREDCLY
+73 ELEGRESELY
-88 SQISEQLMRDVV
+88 AQISETLMTSVIEQ
-100 VAMTKDESIDPYALV
+100 MTELK
-115 NKPFVPCDPVEVK
+115 PVEVK
-128 AVPKKERAKK
+128 AVPKKEKAKK

-185 GTKDR
+185 RTKDR
-190 IASDFYELDTHEF
+190 IASNFYELDTHEF
-203 VVSTSDKNDESMAVL
+203 DVSTSDINDESMAVL

-241 NILKIIFQVS
+241 NLLKIIFQVS
-251 KKLVVQKLASALI
+251 KKLVVQKLATALI
-264 RQFML
+264 GQFMR
-269 TKAKFCQETNSNLK
+269 TKAKFCKETNSNLK
-283 TAGEAIASFLRAV
+283 TAGEAIASFLKAV

-318 LKKS
+318 LKNVKDTKLPTEAKAS